1 MSNFP
6 IPTKIFLQ
14 NFGSHKNTILTFG
27 ELMDRCYITGSSGS
41 GKSHIL
47 NALQYVLGRKIERDN
62 EFFTF
67 EEIDDG
73 GVKRKVY
80 KNHAKIELT
89 VLNTG
94 PDALNQYPID
104 EKVIIGLEAFKGKK
118 RRNRRYIKI
127 RGEERRITKE
137 ELKNFGDWNDPLV
150 FIDDQ
155 QTVIWTQK
163 SPKERY
169 NAVSRFIGIEDYKD
183 KVSAARNELNEANK
197 KLEDA
202 NKRLRELHL
211 KFQTIEG
218 TYKRFQKKK
227 EFEKFL
233 AELKL
238 NQLKAKIHHTFN
250 YFNEIQEKFFSIYEN
265 NEKLSD
271 EIEKL
276 RNEIKSITQKIS
288 NIETK
293 FQTQQVEKEE
303 LIKKIDDLK
312 YKIREFT
319 TSYEA
324 VISYLDTLKISF
336 PEISNLIE
344 IGQQKKKEEQELEEF
359 KANMINLQKKL
370 EEYNI
375 SLKEIE
381 KEKFVIPAYISKI
394 QKRFKEKNIPSEL
407 LFETLEFKKGT
418 ENWHDYIENILAY
431 NKIGLVVKEE
441 DGRLAEEINRDLNS
455 NAIILSPRK
464 RYVLKGKKGL
474 RDWSSIIEICPQ
486 LISSET
492 IENLMDLMMRG
503 LYFANSVK
511 EKEQFLIQA
520 PYSKIFCQD
529 EYTYNIYSQR
539 KFYFTDT
546 SYMIGKGAIEKEKNR
561 IVKHIES
568 LNNKITKLKSG
579 ISGKKQML
587 ELVNKKLEYIDLKNK
602 QTEIDIFEKE
612 KIESSKRLD
621 ELHSILA
628 FPQQNI
634 ERLNENIERSRR
646 NIEEKRNSIEE
657 NHLELT
663 SLILELNNLADDFIN
678 YVERIDI
685 LESIEFENESI
696 ILVENYT
703 IDDNYKYKGI
713 NKEANQILSKIE
725 KPVETV
731 EYFNKEILKAESALD
746 QYQDVDSSIV
756 KLYDDTRNN
765 IQTLDGLN
773 HQFEIEKDECQNRF
787 LITVS
792 NLRDKLLKWQDIV
805 SKRYKSIMIGLNLDG
820 ELKFNETE
828 IEGDYQLS
836 INVSNAVGGSL
847 DPIEYSNFS
856 KGERLRASI
865 AFEMSI
871 LAESSS
877 SFSVW
882 DEFDQ
887 NIADDHKEL
896 LALVIEKHLPEKK
909 LICISPYTPTPGYI
923 RIFPNIIHIWKNQN
937 KESQI
942 TLINFDQEV
951 KKAGDLTDA
960 IKQN

>member
-1 MSNFP
+1 
-6 IPTKIFLQ
+6 
-14 NFGSHKNTILTFG
+14 
-27 ELMDRCYITGSSGS
+27 MDRCYITGSSGS
-41 GKSHIL
+41 GKSHVL

-104 EKVIIGLEAFKGKK
+104 EEVIIGLEAFKGKK
-118 RRNRRYIKI
+118 IMNRRYIKI
-127 RGEERRITKE
+127 NGEERRITKE

-169 NAVSRFIGIEDYKD
+169 NAVSKFIGIEDYKD

-202 NKRLRELHL
+202 YKRLRELHL
-211 KFQTIEG
+211 KFLTIEG

-227 EFEKFL
+227 EFEKIL

-250 YFNEIQEKFFSIYEN
+250 YFTEIEEKFFSIYEN
-265 NEKLSD
+265 NEKSSD

-276 RNEIKSITQKIS
+276 RNELKSITQKIA
-288 NIETK
+288 NIKTK

-312 YKIREFT
+312 YKTREFT

-324 VISYLDTLKISF
+324 VISYLDTLKVSVS
-336 PEISNLIE
+336 EISNQIE
-344 IGQQKKKEEQELEEF
+344 IEQQKKIEEQELEEL
-359 KANMINLQKKL
+359 KANKINLQKRLKD
-370 EEYNI
+370 YNLN
-375 SLKEIE
+375 LKEIE
-381 KEKFVIPAYISKI
+381 HEKFVIPAYISKI
-394 QKRFKEKNIPSEL
+394 QKRFREKKIPSEL

-418 ENWHDYIENILAY
+418 DMWHDYIENILAY
-431 NKIGLVVKEE
+431 NKIGIVVKEE
-441 DGRLAEEINRDLNS
+441 DGRLAEEINRNLNS

-464 RYVLKGKKGL
+464 KYVLKGKKGL
-474 RDWSSIIEICPQ
+474 RDWSSIIEIRPQ
-486 LISSET
+486 LLSSEN
-492 IENLMDLMMRG
+492 IEDLMNLMMRG

-511 EKEQFLIQA
+511 EKEQFLNQA
-520 PYSKIFCQD
+520 PYSKVICQD
-529 EYTYNIYSQR
+529 GYTYNIYSQR
-539 KFYFTDT
+539 KFHFTDT

-568 LNNKITKLKSG
+568 INNKIKKLNSE
-579 ISGKKQML
+579 ISAKKQMS
-587 ELVNKKLEYIDLKNK
+587 ELAIKKLEYLNLKNK
-602 QTEIDIFEKE
+602 KAEIDIFEKE
-612 KIESSKRLD
+612 KIESSRRLE
-621 ELHSILA
+621 ELHSILS

-634 ERLNENIERSRR
+634 ERLNEDIERSKR

-657 NHLELT
+657 NNQELT
-663 SLILELNNLADDFIN
+663 SLILELNSLADAFKN
-678 YVERIDI
+678 YGEMVNI
-685 LESIEFENESI
+685 LESIEIENESI
-696 ILVENYT
+696 KLVENYT
-703 IDDNYKYKGI
+703 IDDNYKYTGI
-713 NKEANQILSKIE
+713 NKEANQLLSQIE
-725 KPVETV
+725 KPIENV
-731 EYFNKEILKAESALD
+731 EYFNNEILKTESALD

-756 KLYDDTRNN
+756 KVYEDTMNN
-765 IQTLDGLN
+765 IRTLDELN
-773 HQFEIEKDECQNRF
+773 HQFEFEKDECQNKF

-792 NLRDKLLKWQDIV
+792 NLKDKLLKWQDIV

-847 DPIEYSNFS
+847 DAIEYSNFS

>member
-6 IPTKIFLQ
+6 IPIKIFLQ
-14 NFGSHKNTILTFG
+14 NFGSHKNTIITFG

-41 GKSHIL
+41 GKSHVL

-104 EKVIIGLEAFKGKK
+104 EEVIIGLEAFKGKK

-127 RGEERRITKE
+127 NGEERRITKE

-211 KFQTIEG
+211 KFLTIEG
-218 TYKRFQKKK
+218 MYKRFQKKK
-227 EFEKFL
+227 EFEKIL
-233 AELKL
+233 AGLKL
-238 NQLKAKIHHTFN
+238 NQLKANIHHTFN
-250 YFNEIQEKFFSIYEN
+250 SFAEVEEKFFSIYEN

-276 RNEIKSITQKIS
+276 KNEIKSITQKIS
-288 NIETK
+288 NIKTK

-312 YKIREFT
+312 YKTREFT

-324 VISYLDTLKISF
+324 VISYLDTLKVSVS
-336 PEISNLIE
+336 EISNQIE
-344 IGQQKKKEEQELEEF
+344 IEQQKKKVDQELEEL
-359 KANMINLQKKL
+359 KANKINLQKKL
-370 EEYNI
+370 KDYNI
-375 SLKEIE
+375 NLKEIE
-381 KEKFVIPAYISKI
+381 QEKFVIPAYISKT
-394 QKRFKEKNIPSEL
+394 QKRLREKKIPSEL

-418 ENWHDYIENILAY
+418 DMWHDYIENILAY
-431 NKIGLVVKEE
+431 NKLGIVVKEE
-441 DGRLAEEINRDLNS
+441 DGRLAEEINRNLNS
-455 NAIILSPRK
+455 EAIILSPRK
-464 RYVLKGKKGL
+464 KYVLKGKIGL
-474 RDWSSIIEICPQ
+474 RNWASILEIRPQ
-486 LISSET
+486 LLSSEN
-492 IENLMDLMMRG
+492 IEALMNLMMRG

-511 EKEQFLIQA
+511 EKEQFLYQA
-520 PYSKIFCQD
+520 PYSKVICQD
-529 EYTYNIYSQR
+529 GYTYYIYSQR
-539 KFYFTDT
+539 KFHFIDT
-546 SYMIGKGAIEKEKNR
+546 SYMIGKGAIEKERTR

-568 LNNKITKLKSG
+568 INNKIKKLNSE
-579 ISGKKQML
+579 ISEKKQMS
-587 ELVNKKLEYIDLKNK
+587 ELAIKKLEYLNLKNK
-602 QTEIDIFEKE
+602 KAEIDIFEKE
-612 KIESSKRLD
+612 KTESSRRLE
-621 ELHSILA
+621 ELHSILS

-634 ERLNENIERSRR
+634 ERLNEDIKRSKR
-646 NIEEKRNSIEE
+646 NIEEKSNFIEE
-657 NHLELT
+657 NHQELT
-663 SLILELNNLADDFIN
+663 SLILELNSLTDIFIN
-678 YVERIDI
+678 YGERVNI
-685 LESIEFENESI
+685 LESIEIDKESI
-696 ILVENYT
+696 KLVENYT
-703 IDDNYKYKGI
+703 VDKNYKYTGI
-713 NKEANQILSKIE
+713 IKEANQLLSQVE
-725 KPVETV
+725 KPIENL
-731 EYFNKEILKAESALD
+731 EYFNNEILKTESALD

-756 KLYDDTRNN
+756 KVYEDTLNN
-765 IQTLDGLN
+765 IRTLDELN
-773 HQFEIEKDECQNRF
+773 HQFEFEKDECQNKF

-792 NLRDKLLKWQDIV
+792 NLKDKLLKWQDIV
-805 SKRYKSIMIGLNLDG
+805 NKRYKSIMIGLNLDG

-828 IEGDYQLS
+828 IEGDYKLS
-836 INVSNAVGGSL
+836 INVSNTVGGSL
-847 DPIEYSNFS
+847 DAIENSNFS